1 MKRENIER
9 AIDDGSSGLDPPAI
23 DEGLRVDAPRRG
35 AGVEITPV
43 DFEEMLQAQLEAEAR
58 GESVIGAAFAYIDE
72 VRAHPDYEPNWVEL
86 MMEER
91 R

>member
-1 MKRENIER
+1 VNRENIER
-9 AIDDGSSGLDPPAI
+9 AIDDGSSRIDRPAI
-23 DEGLRVDAPRRG
+23 GEGLRVDAPRRG

-58 GESVIGAAFAYIDE
+58 GESVIDAAFAYIGE
-72 VRAHPDYEPNWVEL
+72 VRSRPGYEPHWLEL
-86 MMEER
+86 LMEER